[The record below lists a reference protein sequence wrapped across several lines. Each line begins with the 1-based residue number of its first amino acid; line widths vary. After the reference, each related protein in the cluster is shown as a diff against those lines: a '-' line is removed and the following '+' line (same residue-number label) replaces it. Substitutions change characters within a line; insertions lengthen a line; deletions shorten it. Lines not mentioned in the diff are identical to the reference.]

1 MNWKD
6 PVFKAIDYNGEWH
19 DDEHNISRF
28 YDYSCEMPS
37 GAVIERSARFF
48 SFLSFVKAIARWN
61 KSGNGR
67 GYKYYY
73 TTPNEYTDPNIH
85 LVGMI
90 VNGEVKEL
98 VL

>member
-6 PVFKAIDYNGEWH
+6 PVFKAMDYNGEWH
-19 DDEHNISRF
+19 DDVHNISRF

-37 GAVIERSARFF
+37 GTVIERSARFF
-48 SFLSFVKAIARWN
+48 SFLAFVRAIARWN
-61 KSGNGR
+61 KNNN

-73 TTPNEYTDPNIH
+73 TTPNEHTDPNVITS
-85 LVGMI
+85 VGMI

-98 VL
+98 V